1 MARQGCRVSF
11 KDSDGVL
18 HEAEV
23 QAESLY
29 EAAVLALKAF
39 KVAWTDGP
47 KPATRLSIQVM
58 SPVVRHEVTVA
69 QVKAWLERNS
79 NNPNDQARKRDLKA
93 LLK

>member
-1 MARQGCRVSF
+1 MSF
-11 KDSDGVL
+11 RDSDGLL

-23 QAESLY
+23 EAESLY

-39 KVAWTDGP
+39 KAAWIDGP
-47 KPATRLSIQVM
+47 KSATRLSIEVR

-69 QVKAWLERNS
+69 QVRAWLESHS

-93 LLK
+93 LLM